1 MGSDDSDNDAHPTGA
16 RQPETPPPRT
26 QPPSAAPDVVAAV
39 RQIAES
45 SWARDV
51 VPGDQRF
58 ALQGIPHGRSLAEHA
73 TTALE
78 SGAPASELRQI
89 ASTTQDARQTHSEIA
104 NSRFEDQ
111 LTGLLAASTNL
122 SGQRLDAVMARLGWL
137 SDPPLTL
144 QAAGLL
150 IGLTRQR
157 LNQIETNTRYAL
169 PRRPWLPA
177 LDTALDLLA
186 EAAPISED
194 QAAALLVEAG
204 VATAPIP
211 PAALLRAAA
220 DLGREPRFN
229 PDALRDGHFL
239 FCGEL
244 PAPISDIVFRAS
256 RCICASGAASI
267 ETISGELT
275 RRGTPIDPS
284 LVELVVKL
292 HHRFVDVGDGWFA
305 QPGAPPPRDRLAN
318 DLRKMLSVAQRLPLD
333 SIIDGLQRDYRFQ
346 NSGRSEAAQASVPPL
361 PTLAAYVR
369 GHPDF
374 QLSRDQVRLTEPLNH
389 HDQLGRDQ
397 AALVDVLLEA
407 PGGSMARRACINEC
421 AARGLNT
428 NTMNIYL
435 TYSCVVE
442 HLPNGDWAARRGA

>member
-1 MGSDDSDNDAHPTGA
+1 MASDDTDHDTHATGPP
-16 RQPETPPPRT
+16 RRRTPPLRT
-26 QPPSAAPDVVAAV
+26 QPASAAPELVAAV
-39 RQIAES
+39 RHIAES
-45 SWARDV
+45 SWARDLV
-51 VPGDQRF
+51 AGDQRF
-58 ALQGIPHGRSLAEHA
+58 ALQGIPLGRTLAEHA

-78 SGAPASELRQI
+78 SGSSASELRQI
-89 ASTTQDARQTHSEIA
+89 AETAQDARQTRIEIA
-104 NSRFEDQ
+104 NLRFEDQ
-111 LTGLLAASTNL
+111 LTGLLAASSNL
-122 SGQRLDAVMARLGWL
+122 SGQRLEAVIARLGWL

-144 QAAGLL
+144 RAAGQL

-157 LNQIETNTRYAL
+157 LNQIETQTRYTL
-169 PRRPWLPA
+169 PPRPWLPA

-204 VATAPIP
+204 VATAQIQ
-211 PAALLRAAA
+211 PAAVLRAAA
-220 DLGREPRFN
+220 DLGREPNFN
-229 PDALRDGHFL
+229 PDVLRDGHLL

-244 PAPISDIVFRAS
+244 PAPISDIVSRAS

-267 ETISGELT
+267 ETINGELA

-292 HHRFVDVGDGWFA
+292 HHRFVDLGDGWFA

-318 DLRKMLSVAQRLPLD
+318 NLRKMLSVAPRLPLD

-346 NSGRSEAAQASVPPL
+346 NSGGSKAARAIVPPL
-361 PTLAAYVR
+361 PTLAAYVQA
-369 GHPDF
+369 HPDF
-374 QLSRDQVRLTEPLNH
+374 QLSRDQVRLSQPRNH
-389 HDQLGRDQ
+389 RDQLGRDE

-407 PGGSMARRACINEC
+407 PGGSMARRECIDEC